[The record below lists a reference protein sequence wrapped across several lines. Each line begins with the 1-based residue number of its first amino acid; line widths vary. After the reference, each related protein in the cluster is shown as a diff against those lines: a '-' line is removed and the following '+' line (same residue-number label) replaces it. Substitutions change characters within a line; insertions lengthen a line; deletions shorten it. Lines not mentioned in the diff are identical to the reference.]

1 MEVRFQA
8 KLAPCDSRRIKGFV
22 FFINKREGAAND
34 PTNKY
39 EIRSTITNT
48 NGSPTTR
55 HREGIVFPVISI
67 ALTRYALQSPPTII
81 YIYRSRDVLQA
92 PASNAYVK

>member
-1 MEVRFQA
+1 MEVVRFQA

-67 ALTRYALQSPPTII
+67 GAHSLCSTITSNYYLHLSIPGRPTGTCF
-81 YIYRSRDVLQA
+81 
-92 PASNAYVK
+92 

>member
-1 MEVRFQA
+1 MEVVGFHTA
-8 KLAPCDSRRIKGFV
+8 AAAPATRRIKGFV

-55 HREGIVFPVISI
+55 HREGIVFAAISI
-67 ALTRYALQSPPTII
+67 GVHSLYSTI
-81 YIYRSRDVLQA
+81 S
-92 PASNAYVK
+92 